1 MQVAPFQ
8 QDALRVLQ
16 SGPWDPTTFG
26 VVSVRVTNE
35 GDRLEAHIGLVTD
48 TPIQFEIDC
57 YEWRGSMLY
66 LSTRGSLK
74 WVFKALD

>member
-1 MQVAPFQ
+1 MQITPFH

-26 VVSVRVTNE
+26 VVSVYVTEE
-35 GDRLEAHIGLVTD
+35 GSHLEAHIDLMTEN
-48 TPIQFEIDC
+48 PIQFEIDC
-57 YEWRGSMLY
+57 YEWRGTMLY
-66 LSTRGSLK
+66 LSTRGVMK